1 VDKWPCSRLPTPY
14 QKLAWSEQQQ
24 TEASRPLGKVS
35 CVVRDERIRPA
46 IDCRL
51 KNHLIARIG
60 KLGPPDEPD
69 VDRLDGAG
77 HGREDL
83 VDNA

>member
-1 VDKWPCSRLPTPY
+1 
-14 QKLAWSEQQQ
+14 
-24 TEASRPLGKVS
+24 
-35 CVVRDERIRPA
+35 VRDQRARPA